1 MDKSNKTVTYTK
13 AVIDKEAGI
22 ITERLKDGEN
32 VYYIENILDT
42 WDGVE
47 GVSITIKK
55 DEELPS
61 EEEI

>member
-1 MDKSNKTVTYTK
+1 MAKSNRTVSYTT
-13 AVIDKEAGI
+13 AVINKEAGT
-22 ITERLKDGEN
+22 ITEHLKDGDF
-32 VYYIENILDT
+32 VYFIENILDT

-61 EEEI
+61 EE

>member
-1 MDKSNKTVTYTK
+1 MAKSNRTVTYTK
-13 AVIDKEAGI
+13 AVIDKEAGT
-22 ITERLKDGEN
+22 ITEYLKDGEN

-42 WDGVE
+42 WDGVQ